1 MAETT
6 TSSEELDLTTTD
18 EEKEKI
24 KQLIP
29 TAEEMLERLYAVD
42 IEQFDLKTITLELM
56 GNKAW
61 LFVSVLPIS
70 AILLAL
76 LTFISYYFS
85 GYFVISFIISAMLV
99 YTFGLIMGHY
109 ERQYKQVAFAEAMR
123 RVAETEGEFGLLIHF
138 KNFLPPKYRYLI
150 KCLKEGVYT
159 YTKQYQNAIL
169 LLQSK
174 LDPDK
179 FTRVWYLTYPEIAP
193 EDYFKEE
200 EEDNTATQ

>member
-6 TSSEELDLTTTD
+6 TASPSAELNLTSTD
-18 EEKEKI
+18 EEKEQA

-29 TAEEMLERLYAVD
+29 TADEMLERLYAVD
-42 IEQFDLKTITLELM
+42 IEQFNLKTVTLELM

-76 LTFISYYFS
+76 LTFISNYFS

-109 ERQYKQVAFAEAMR
+109 ERQYKQLAFAETMR
-123 RVAETEGEFGLLIHF
+123 RIAETEGEFGLLIHF
-138 KNFLPPKYRYLI
+138 KDFLPPKYRYLI
-150 KCLKEGVYT
+150 KCLKDGVYS
-159 YTKQYQNAIL
+159 YTKHYQNAIL
-169 LLQSK
+169 LLQTK

-179 FTRVWYLTYPEIAP
+179 FTRIWYLKYPEIAP
-193 EDYFKEE
+193 EGYFKEE
-200 EEDNTATQ
+200 EEEA